1 LGSKIKKSLGEKM
14 KKIIISLL
22 SMALLSTSAFA
33 EGVAA
38 PAGNPMSSILMLV
51 VFFAIF
57 WFLLIRPQQKK
68 NKELRKMLS
77 ELSKGDEVVTNGGVI
92 GKIAKIDDTFVD
104 LEVAENVTIKVQ
116 RNAVANILPKGA
128 TKA

>member
-1 LGSKIKKSLGEKM
+1 M
-14 KKIIISLL
+14 KKILL
-22 SMALLSTSAFA
+22 SLAAIVLFTSSSFA
-33 EGVAA
+33 
-38 PAGNPMSSILMLV
+38 AGGAESVGSPISSILMLV

-77 ELSKGDEVVTNGGVI
+77 ELSKGDEVVTNGGMI
-92 GKIAKIDDTFVD
+92 GKIAKIDETFVD
-104 LEVAENVTIKVQ
+104 LEIAESVVVKVQ

>member
-1 LGSKIKKSLGEKM
+1 MNKI
-14 KKIIISLL
+14 LL
-22 SMALLSTSAFA
+22 SLAAVMLFTSSSFA
-33 EGVAA
+33 
-38 PAGNPMSSILMLV
+38 AGSEASAGSPLSSILMLV

-68 NKELRKMLS
+68 NKDLRKMLS
-77 ELSKGDEVVTNGGVI
+77 ELSKGDEVVTSGGMI
-92 GKIAKIDDTFVD
+92 GKITKIDDTFVD

-116 RNAVANILPKGA
+116 RSAVANILPKGA

>member
-1 LGSKIKKSLGEKM
+1 MRKL
-14 KKIIISLL
+14 LL
-22 SMALLSTSAFA
+22 SLSAIVLFVSTSFA
-33 EGVAA
+33 QGAEQAA
-38 PAGNPMSSILMLV
+38 GSPLSSILMLV

-77 ELSKGDEVVTNGGVI
+77 ELSKGDEVVTNGGMV
-92 GKIAKIDDTFVD
+92 GKIAKIDETFVD
-104 LEVAENVTIKVQ
+104 LEVADNVTVKIQ

>member
-1 LGSKIKKSLGEKM
+1 M

-22 SMALLSTSAFA
+22 SVALLSTSAFA
-33 EGVAA
+33 ESAAA

-92 GKIAKIDDTFVD
+92 GKIAKIDDSFVD
-104 LEVAENVTIKVQ
+104 LEVAESVTIKVQ

-128 TKA
+128 MKS

>member
-1 LGSKIKKSLGEKM
+1 M

-22 SMALLSTSAFA
+22 SIALLSTSAFA
-33 EGVAA
+33 EGAAA

-116 RNAVANILPKGA
+116 RNAISNILPKGA

>member
-1 LGSKIKKSLGEKM
+1 M

-22 SMALLSTSAFA
+22 SIALLSTSAFA
-33 EGVAA
+33 EGSTA
-38 PAGNPMSSILMLV
+38 PSGNPMSSILMLV

-92 GKIAKIDDTFVD
+92 GKISKIDDTFVD
-104 LEVAENVTIKVQ
+104 LEVAENVIIKVQ
-116 RNAVANILPKGA
+116 RNAVSNILPKGA

>member
-1 LGSKIKKSLGEKM
+1 M

-22 SMALLSTSAFA
+22 SITLLSTSAFA
-33 EGVAA
+33 EGTESA
-38 PAGNPMSSILMLV
+38 AGNPMSSILMLV

-68 NKELRKMLS
+68 SKALRKMLS

-92 GKIAKIDDTFVD
+92 GKIAKIDDSFVD

-116 RNAVANILPKGA
+116 RNAVSNILPKGA

>member
-1 LGSKIKKSLGEKM
+1 M

-33 EGVAA
+33 EGAAA

-104 LEVAENVTIKVQ
+104 LEVAENVIIKVQ
-116 RNAVANILPKGA
+116 RNAVSNILPKGA

>member
-1 LGSKIKKSLGEKM
+1 M
-14 KKIIISLL
+14 KKMIISLL
-22 SMALLSTSAFA
+22 SIALISTSAFA
-33 EGVAA
+33 GGSAA
-38 PAGNPMSSILMLV
+38 PSGNPMSSILMLV

-92 GKIAKIDDTFVD
+92 GKISKIDDTFVD
-104 LEVAENVTIKVQ
+104 LEVAENVIIKVQ
-116 RNAVANILPKGA
+116 RNAVSNILPKGA

>member
-1 LGSKIKKSLGEKM
+1 
-14 KKIIISLL
+14 
-22 SMALLSTSAFA
+22 
-33 EGVAA
+33 
-38 PAGNPMSSILMLV
+38 MSSILMLV

-77 ELSKGDEVVTNGGVI
+77 ELSKGDEVVTNGGMI
-92 GKIAKIDDTFVD
+92 GKIAKIDESFVD
-104 LEVAENVTIKVQ
+104 LEISEGVTIKVQ

>member
-1 LGSKIKKSLGEKM
+1 MRKL
-14 KKIIISLL
+14 LL
-22 SMALLSTSAFA
+22 SLSAIVLFASTSFA
-33 EGVAA
+33 EGAEQAA
-38 PAGNPMSSILMLV
+38 GSPISSILMLV

-77 ELSKGDEVVTNGGVI
+77 ELSKGDEVVTNGGMI
-92 GKIAKIDDTFVD
+92 GKIAKIDESFVE
-104 LEVAENVTIKVQ
+104 LEIAENVVVKIQ

>member
-1 LGSKIKKSLGEKM
+1 M
-14 KKIIISLL
+14 KKILL
-22 SMALLSTSAFA
+22 SLSATVLLTTNSFAAEATASA
-33 EGVAA
+33 G
-38 PAGNPMSSILMLV
+38 GNPMSSILMLV
-51 VFFAIF
+51 VFVAIF

-77 ELSKGDEVVTNGGVI
+77 ELSKGDEVVTNGGMI
-92 GKIAKIDDTFVD
+92 GKIAKIDESFAD
-104 LEVAENVTIKVQ
+104 LEISEGVTIKVQ

>member
-1 LGSKIKKSLGEKM
+1 M
-14 KKIIISLL
+14 KKIIVSLL
-22 SMALLSTSAFA
+22 SVALLITSAFA
-33 EGVAA
+33 EGAAA
-38 PAGNPMSSILMLV
+38 PQGNPMSSILMLV

-77 ELSKGDEVVTNGGVI
+77 ELSKGDEVVTNGGMI
-92 GKIAKIDDTFVD
+92 GQIDKIDETFVD
-104 LEVAENVTIKVQ
+104 LEVAENVVIKVQ

>member
-1 LGSKIKKSLGEKM
+1 M
-14 KKIIISLL
+14 KKLLL
-22 SMALLSTSAFA
+22 SLSAIVLFISTSFA
-33 EGVAA
+33 QAA
-38 PAGNPMSSILMLV
+38 EQSAGSPLSSILMLV

-68 NKELRKMLS
+68 NKELRKMIS
-77 ELSKGDEVVTNGGVI
+77 ELSKGDEVVTNGGMV
-92 GKIAKIDDTFVD
+92 GKIAKIDETFVD
-104 LEVAENVTIKVQ
+104 LEVAENVTIKIQ

>member
-1 LGSKIKKSLGEKM
+1 MNKI
-14 KKIIISLL
+14 LL
-22 SMALLSTSAFA
+22 SLAAIVLFSSSSFAADVAGSA
-33 EGVAA
+33 GS
-38 PAGNPMSSILMLV
+38 PISSILMLV

-68 NKELRKMLS
+68 NKVLRKMLS

-104 LEVAENVTIKVQ
+104 LEVAENVIIKVQ

>member
-1 LGSKIKKSLGEKM
+1 M

-22 SMALLSTSAFA
+22 SVALLSTSAFA
-33 EGVAA
+33 EGAA
-38 PAGNPMSSILMLV
+38 PAAGNPMSSILMLV

-77 ELSKGDEVVTNGGVI
+77 ELSKDDEVVTNGGLI
-92 GKIAKIDDTFVD
+92 GKIAKIGDTFVD
-104 LEVAENVTIKVQ
+104 LEVAEDVVVKVQ
-116 RNAVANILPKGA
+116 RNAIANILPKGT

>member
-1 LGSKIKKSLGEKM
+1 M

-33 EGVAA
+33 EGAAA

-92 GKIAKIDDTFVD
+92 GKIAKIDESSVD
-104 LEVAENVTIKVQ
+104 LEIAEGVTVKIQ
-116 RNAVANILPKGA
+116 RNAVANILPKG
-128 TKA
+128 TIKA

>member
-1 LGSKIKKSLGEKM
+1 M

-22 SMALLSTSAFA
+22 SITLLSTSAFA
-33 EGVAA
+33 EGAAA
-38 PAGNPMSSILMLV
+38 PAGGSPMSSILMLV

-104 LEVAENVTIKVQ
+104 LEIAENVTIKVQ
-116 RNAVANILPKGA
+116 RNAVSNILPKGA

>member
-1 LGSKIKKSLGEKM
+1 M
-14 KKIIISLL
+14 KKILL
-22 SMALLSTSAFA
+22 SLSAIVLLSTNSFA
-33 EGVAA
+33 AEAA
-38 PAGNPMSSILMLV
+38 ASSAGNPMSSILMLV

-77 ELSKGDEVVTNGGVI
+77 ELSKGDEVVTSGGMI
-92 GKIAKIDDTFVD
+92 GKIAKIDESSVD
-104 LEVAENVTIKVQ
+104 LEVAEGVTIKIQ
-116 RNAVANILPKGA
+116 RNAVANILPKGT

>member
-1 LGSKIKKSLGEKM
+1 MRKL
-14 KKIIISLL
+14 LL
-22 SMALLSTSAFA
+22 SLSAIVLFVSTSFA
-33 EGVAA
+33 QGAEQAVGSPLSA
-38 PAGNPMSSILMLV
+38 ILMLV

-77 ELSKGDEVVTNGGVI
+77 ELSKGDEVVTNGGMV
-92 GKIAKIDDTFVD
+92 GKIAKIDETFVD
-104 LEVAENVTIKVQ
+104 LEVADNVTVKIQ

>member
-1 LGSKIKKSLGEKM
+1 M
-14 KKIIISLL
+14 KRLLL
-22 SMALLSTSAFA
+22 SLSATVLFASTSFA
-33 EGVAA
+33 EGTEQAA
-38 PAGNPMSSILMLV
+38 GSPMSSILMLV

-77 ELSKGDEVVTNGGVI
+77 ELSKGDEVVTNGGMI
-92 GKIAKIDDTFVD
+92 GKIAKIDESFVD
-104 LEVAENVTIKVQ
+104 LEVAENITIKVQ
-116 RNAVANILPKGA
+116 RNAVANILPKGT

>member
-1 LGSKIKKSLGEKM
+1 M

-22 SMALLSTSAFA
+22 SIILLSTSAFA
-33 EGVAA
+33 EGTGATG
-38 PAGNPMSSILMLV
+38 GNPMSSILMLV

-77 ELSKGDEVVTNGGVI
+77 KISKGDEVVTNGGVI
-92 GKIAKIDDTFVD
+92 GNIAKIDDTFVD
-104 LEVAENVTIKVQ
+104 LEVAENIMIKVQ
-116 RNAVANILPKGA
+116 RNAISNILPKGA
-128 TKA
+128 TKV

>member
-1 LGSKIKKSLGEKM
+1 M

-22 SMALLSTSAFA
+22 SIALLSTSAFA
-33 EGVAA
+33 EGAAA

>member
-1 LGSKIKKSLGEKM
+1 M
-14 KKIIISLL
+14 KKLLL
-22 SMALLSTSAFA
+22 SLSAIVLFVSTSFA
-33 EGVAA
+33 QEAEQGVGS
-38 PAGNPMSSILMLV
+38 PLSSILMLV

-77 ELSKGDEVVTNGGVI
+77 ELSKGDEVVTNGGMV
-92 GKIAKIDDTFVD
+92 GKIAKIDETFVD
-104 LEVAENVTIKVQ
+104 LEVAENVTIKIQ

>member
-1 LGSKIKKSLGEKM
+1 M

>member
-1 LGSKIKKSLGEKM
+1 M
-14 KKIIISLL
+14 KKIILSLAAI
-22 SMALLSTSAFA
+22 ALFTTNSFAADAAQSA
-33 EGVAA
+33 GS
-38 PAGNPMSSILMLV
+38 PYSGLLMLV

-77 ELSKGDEVVTNGGVI
+77 ELAKGDEVVTNGGII
-92 GKIAKIDDTFVD
+92 GKIAKLDDTLVD
-104 LEVAENVTIKVQ
+104 LEIAENIVVKVQ
-116 RNAVANILPKGA
+116 RNAVSNILPKGA